1 MRLAA
6 KWISVV
12 VCLLLLAGC
21 ASKEPPIYKLISLY
35 QQKNYDDA
43 IALAEKL
50 TAKNPDDSQA
60 YRFLVR
66 SALAK
71 NDLEKYQQKYRE
83 LTQQKPDVAGYH
95 FALGYVET
103 QLKNI
108 DAAIAEL
115 QKALE
120 VNPNIEYAH
129 YVLGWIYLNADY
141 AGADSEKGLDEW
153 AKEELL
159 NPKSLGALQ
168 VYADR
173 ANYYLR
179 AGNADAAEKDYEKIT
194 LHAFAQKDI
203 TGAQNVIS
211 RIQELRDELAKAEA
225 EAKNNPDN
233 AEACFKLGTLQ
244 YKNGR
249 LKDAIETWLKTA
261 KLDPD
266 NAELRN
272 YLGKAL
278 LENKQYGD
286 AAKHLQEAVK
296 LDSKM
301 VTAYYNLGVAEDL
314 SGEPQKALDHY
325 KKYIEL
331 NPTAPKLDAIKQ
343 RIATI
348 EQEAAP
354 KKKS

>member
-1 MRLAA
+1 MRIAA
-6 KWISVV
+6 KWVSLV
-12 VCLLLLAGC
+12 VCLVLLAGC

-35 QQKNYDDA
+35 QQQKYDEA

-71 NDLEKYQQKYRE
+71 NELEKYQQKYRE
-83 LTQQKPDVAGYH
+83 RIQQKPGVAGYH

-120 VNPNIEYAH
+120 INPNIEYAH
-129 YVLGWIYLNADY
+129 YVLGWIHINTEHP
-141 AGADSEKGLDEW
+141 GADPEKGLAEW
-153 AKEELL
+153 AKEEQL

-194 LHAFAQKDI
+194 LHAFAQADI

-225 EAKNNPDN
+225 EVKNDPKNP
-233 AEACFKLGTLQ
+233 ESHFKLGMLQ
-244 YKNGR
+244 YNNGR
-249 LKDAIETWLKTA
+249 LKDAIETWLKTVD
-261 KLDPD
+261 LDPD

-278 LENKQYGD
+278 LEDKQYGD
-286 AAKHLQEAVK
+286 AAKQLQEAVK

-301 VTAYYNLGVAEDL
+301 VMAYYNLAVAEDFF
-314 SGEPQKALDHY
+314 GQPKKALEHY

-331 NPTAPKLDAIKQ
+331 NPAAPKLDAIKE
-343 RIATI
+343 RIATL